1 MDLSYFQKNIGYK
14 FKDLSLLQLALTHSS
29 YANENKL
36 KDNNERL
43 EFLGDSVLGFVTA
56 EYLIKTYKTHEGEM
70 TRLRAAVVC
79 EKSLYKFSAEIDL
92 GKYILLGKGE
102 ENTGG
107 RERPSIVSDA
117 FEAVIGAMYLDG
129 GMDVVK
135 PYIVRFI
142 KDAVKKEIGYKDNKS
157 LLQEQIQ
164 KTKGNVL
171 EYEEVGEEGP
181 DHEKTFIFRVKL
193 NDEEVGVGKGRSKK
207 EAEQEAAKNALS
219 FLKLTL

>member
-1 MDLSYFQKNIGYK
+1 MNLSDFQKNIGYS
-14 FKDLSLLQLALTHSS
+14 FKDIKLLELALTHSS

-36 KDNNERL
+36 KSNNERL

-56 EYLIKTYKTHEGEM
+56 EYLIKNYNTHEGEM

-79 EKSLYKFSAEIDL
+79 EKSLYKFSKEIDL

-102 ENTGG
+102 NNTGG
-107 RERPSIVSDA
+107 RERPSVISDA

-135 PYIVRFI
+135 PYIIRFI
-142 KDAVKKEIGYKDNKS
+142 KDAIKKEIGYKDNKS

-164 KTKGNVL
+164 KIKGNVL
-171 EYEEVGEEGP
+171 EYEEVGSEGP
-181 DHEKTFIFRVKL
+181 DHDKTFIFKVKL
-193 NDEEVGVGKGRSKK
+193 NGKDVGLGKGRSKK
-207 EAEQEAAKNALS
+207 EAEQEAAKNALE
-219 FLKLTL
+219 LINGL